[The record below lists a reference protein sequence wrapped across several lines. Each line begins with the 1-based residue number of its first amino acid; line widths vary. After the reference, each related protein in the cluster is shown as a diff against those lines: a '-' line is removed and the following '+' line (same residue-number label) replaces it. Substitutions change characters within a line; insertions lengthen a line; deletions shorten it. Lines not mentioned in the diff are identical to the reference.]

1 MEKTIKNETIVA
13 FDLDGTILNSADDLI
28 FSLNILLSELG
39 QKNVSKNQVNMLVG
53 NGALAMIK
61 KAYEIN
67 NVKNDDIDYEK
78 LKQKFL
84 DIYKTCYAKK
94 SKLYPFTYEILNFLK
109 EKRIKMILVSNKP
122 EFFVKKILD
131 HFDISKYFVS
141 ISGGD
146 TFSFRKPNVK
156 HLTETIRNAG
166 ISKYNCI
173 FIGDSIADAECA
185 KNSKSQLI
193 LLEHG
198 YSKDNIKL
206 MGADYIFK
214 DLKQLYSYF
223 KKKFT

>member
-1 MEKTIKNETIVA
+1 MA

-28 FSLNILLSELG
+28 FSLNVLLSELG
-39 QKNVSKNQVNMLVG
+39 QKNVSTNQVNMLVG

-61 KAYEIN
+61 KAFEIN
-67 NVKNDDIDYEK
+67 NVKSNDIDYEK

-84 DIYKTCYAKK
+84 DIYKTCYVKK
-94 SKLYPFTYEILNFLK
+94 SKLYPFTYEILELLK
-109 EKRIKMILVSNKP
+109 EKKIKMLLVSNKP
-122 EFFVKKILD
+122 EYFVKKILD
-131 HFDISKYFVS
+131 HFNISKYFAS

-146 TFSFRKPNVK
+146 TFSFRKPNAK
-156 HLTETIRNAG
+156 HLTETIANAG
-166 ISKYNCI
+166 IDKYNCI

-198 YSKDNIKL
+198 YSKENINL

-223 KKKFT
+223 KKIFT

>member
-1 MEKTIKNETIVA
+1 VA

-28 FSLNILLSELG
+28 FSLNVLLSELG
-39 QKNVSKNQVNMLVG
+39 QKNVSTNQVNMLVG

-61 KAYEIN
+61 KAFEIN
-67 NVKNDDIDYEK
+67 NVKSNDIDYEK

-84 DIYKTCYAKK
+84 DIYKTCYVKK
-94 SKLYPFTYEILNFLK
+94 SKLYPFTYEILELLK
-109 EKRIKMILVSNKP
+109 EKKIKMLLVSNKP
-122 EFFVKKILD
+122 EYFVKKILD
-131 HFDISKYFVS
+131 HFNISKYFAS

-146 TFSFRKPNVK
+146 TFSFRKPNAK
-156 HLTETIRNAG
+156 HLTETIANAG
-166 ISKYNCI
+166 IDKYNCI

-185 KNSKSQLI
+185 KKSKSQLI

-198 YSKDNIKL
+198 YSRENIKL

-223 KKKFT
+223 KKIFT

>member
-1 MEKTIKNETIVA
+1 MA

-28 FSLNILLSELG
+28 FSLNVLLSELG
-39 QKNVSKNQVNMLVG
+39 KKNVSTNQVNMLVG

-61 KAYEIN
+61 KAFEIN
-67 NVKNDDIDYEK
+67 NVKSNDNDYEK

-84 DIYKTCYAKK
+84 DIYKTCYVKK
-94 SKLYPFTYEILNFLK
+94 SKLYPFTYEILELLK
-109 EKRIKMILVSNKP
+109 EKKINVLLVSNKP
-122 EFFVKKILD
+122 EYFVKKILD
-131 HFDISKYFVS
+131 HFNISKYFAS

-146 TFSFRKPNVK
+146 TFSFRKPNAK
-156 HLTETIRNAG
+156 HLTETIANAG
-166 ISKYNCI
+166 IDKYNCI

-198 YSKDNIKL
+198 YSKENIKL

-223 KKKFT
+223 KKIFT

>member
-1 MEKTIKNETIVA
+1 MA

-28 FSLNILLSELG
+28 FSLNVLLSELG
-39 QKNVSKNQVNMLVG
+39 QKNVSTNQVNMLVG

-61 KAYEIN
+61 KAFEIN
-67 NVKNDDIDYEK
+67 NVKSNDIDYEK

-84 DIYKTCYAKK
+84 DIYKTCYVKK
-94 SKLYPFTYEILNFLK
+94 SKLYPFTYEILELLK
-109 EKRIKMILVSNKP
+109 EKKIKMLLVSNKP
-122 EFFVKKILD
+122 EYFVKKILD
-131 HFDISKYFVS
+131 HFNISKYFAS

-146 TFSFRKPNVK
+146 TFSFRKPNAK
-156 HLTETIRNAG
+156 HLTETIANAG
-166 ISKYNCI
+166 IDKYNCI

-185 KNSKSQLI
+185 KNSRSQLI

-198 YSKDNIKL
+198 YSKENIKL

-223 KKKFT
+223 KKIFT